1 MNDKARSSFRARQRG
16 YTSGVVKPKPTVPVF
31 TDKCEEILPS
41 NTPKPSPSSEG

>member
-16 YTSGVVKPKPTVPVF
+16 YVGGVVKPKPAAPATL
-31 TDKCEEILPS
+31 DRKEEIIPS